1 MSKQKATLFF
11 SYPRTD
17 RLIPGLRVELIKR
30 GANGFPAPCVVL
42 GSAQHGRLM
51 KGSAAIPLDFSNPPE
66 LRNDKVFA
74 GTFGETPEGGLHL
87 AALNDNEPDV
97 SFVLVRTGF
106 IFTDGGVAGD
116 LGRIMQ
122 AFKTERKEPKLW
134 THGSTALHAAAQEML
149 LTAHTGEQ
157 INLPKVEA
165 QAVKT
170 VVGYRPGLG
179 MPAYVYRLW
188 KMPNDSAL
196 LVRDVSGVIYR
207 VVNEKH
213 RTDRVDAT
221 GQHYHDLFEMLLGEQ
236 QKPRILLSAA
246 A

>member
-1 MSKQKATLFF
+1 MTKKTNLFF
-11 SYPRTD
+11 SYPRTE
-17 RLIPGLRVELIKR
+17 RMIPGLRVEPIKR
-30 GANGFPAPCVVL
+30 GATAFPAPCVVL
-42 GSAQHGRLM
+42 GSAHNGRLL

-66 LRNDKVFA
+66 LGNEKVFA
-74 GTFGETPEGGLHL
+74 GSFGETPEGGLHL
-87 AALNDNEPDV
+87 MALNHDEPDV

-106 IFTDGGVAGD
+106 IFTDGGVMGD
-116 LGRIMQ
+116 LGRMMQ
-122 AFKTERKEPKLW
+122 AFKAEGKEPKLW
-134 THGSTALHAAAQEML
+134 THGSVALHATAQQML

-157 INLPKVEA
+157 LPQAEA

-170 VVGYRPGLG
+170 VVGHRPGLG

-188 KMPNDSAL
+188 KMPDDSAL
-196 LVRDVSGVIYR
+196 LIRDVSGVIYR

-221 GQHYHDLFEMLLGEQ
+221 GQHYHDMFEMLLGDQ